1 MPLALVAQVSKSLAT
16 LLFWFDWSS
25 KKGVM
30 AFSLKST
37 ILELFF
43 LSCLTSA
50 LIWALRQMYLLRCRQ
65 FSQYLEGLDLGLGV
79 WNICRMETSVICRS
93 SVSWNGGVSTQR
105 GRTLHWSACLD
116 VVAQG
121 PNSSAR

>member
-1 MPLALVAQVSKSLAT
+1 MPLALVAQDSKPLAT
-16 LLFWFDWSS
+16 LLSWFDWFS

-37 ILELFF
+37 ILDLLF

-65 FSQYLEGLDLGLGV
+65 FTQYLEGLDLGLGV
-79 WNICRMETSVICRS
+79 WNICRMNTSVIYRS
-93 SVSWNGGVSTQR
+93 SVSRNDSFNTKGKY
-105 GRTLHWSACLD
+105 
-116 VVAQG
+116 
-121 PNSSAR
+121 SSLERLY